1 MNKKKILIV
10 TENSNRLVDLI
21 YSGLLDKIKNKYD
34 LDFLIKDKHITKN
47 SNYKNDFEDH
57 LKKNFNILENLKE
70 NKYLEIINK
79 KVSEL
84 LFFFIQINHF
94 IKFKRY
100 KSYKY
105 AIMATLSIDKP
116 QYILL
121 FKILYQ
127 FKISYLIYIF
137 TKFIKKV
144 LLFFKSNYIE
154 KDYDL
159 LIIPWKIEP
168 FSTFAIDI
176 MHEAKLKK
184 IKSYGIQ
191 LNWDSVTDR
200 FTTNIPDYL
209 SILGEQT
216 FTYLFSHYSISP
228 HRIFVNGSL
237 KLEWQNNEK
246 IINKSIARE
255 NLKLPKNKKIICF
268 APSGE
273 EFDEIYI
280 LKKLNLL
287 KKQRKISDDFVIY
300 IKGYRGG
307 KIKTIDHSLWS
318 EYREKA
324 NKDNYNFEN
333 LIFWEP
339 KDLLMS
345 EKDYFINFYS
355 AIDCFIST
363 YSSVCLEG
371 SFFNIPSIG
380 LNYNP
385 KELGLKI
392 RDNWV
397 FKNFWPHTYA
407 FRNQKIIRDIEIN
420 NREEIEDK
428 LVDFLEKVK
437 NNRFGNIFKIASNHI
452 ASNYEDTSVVEK
464 ILTSLDLIL
473 NKQKKLEESDKF
485 YHN

>member
-1 MNKKKILIV
+1 MIKKKLLIV
-10 TENSNRLVDLI
+10 TENSSRLVDLI
-21 YSGLLDKIKNKYD
+21 YSGLIDKMNHEYD
-34 LDFLIKDKHITKN
+34 LDFLIKDKYVSK
-47 SNYKNDFEDH
+47 NYKNDCEEY

-84 LFFFIQINHF
+84 LFFFIQVNHL

-100 KSYKY
+100 NSYKN
-105 AIMATLSIDKP
+105 AIMATLCIDKP
-116 QYILL
+116 QYIWI

-127 FKISYLIYIF
+127 FKISYVIYIF
-137 TKFIKKV
+137 TKVIKKTI
-144 LLFFKSNYIE
+144 LLLKPNYIK

-159 LIIPWKIEP
+159 LIIPWKPEP

-191 LNWDSVTDR
+191 LNWDSVPDR
-200 FTTNIPDYL
+200 FTTNVPDYF
-209 SILGEQT
+209 SIFGEQT
-216 FTYLFSHYSISP
+216 FIYLFSDYSISP

-237 KLEWQNNEK
+237 KLEWQNNRK
-246 IINKSIARE
+246 TITKSVARE

-268 APSGE
+268 ASSGE

-287 KKQRKISDDFVIY
+287 KKQKKISDDFIIY
-300 IKGYRGG
+300 IKGYYGG
-307 KIKTIDHSLWS
+307 KIKTIDKSLWS

-324 NKDNYNFEN
+324 NKDDYNFDN

-355 AIDCFIST
+355 AIDCMISN

-371 SFFNIPSIG
+371 SFFNIPFIG

-385 KELGLKI
+385 KEYGLKI
-392 RDNWV
+392 KNNWV
-397 FKNFWPHTYA
+397 FKNFWPHTYS
-407 FRNQKIIRDIEIN
+407 FRNQKTIKNIEIN

-428 LVDFLEKVK
+428 LVSFLEKVK
-437 NNRFGNIFKIASNHI
+437 NNKFENIFKITSNHVI
-452 ASNYEDTSVVEK
+452 SNYEDISVVEK
-464 ILTSLDLIL
+464 ILTSIDLVL
-473 NKQKKLEESDKF
+473 NKQNELEKSDEF